1 MQELRVLAPAQ
12 SIAMVQ
18 AIITMRAVYAPVE
31 DTLIINGP
39 RLHGRDM
46 FVLVALF
53 ITSVQIVVQQK
64 QERMQ
69 QHLLITAEP
78 DVMCVTLAPG
88 ILTARQKDNMSG
100 TVITTFCVATV
111 AQYKSTNGVQCTVV

>member
-1 MQELRVLAPAQ
+1 MQEQHVLAPVP

-18 AIITMRAVYAPVE
+18 AIITMRVVYAPVE

-46 FVLVALF
+46 FVPVAPF

-64 QERMQ
+64 QEHMQ
-69 QHLLITAEP
+69 QHLLITEEL

-88 ILTARQKDNMSG
+88 IPTVRQKDNMFG
-100 TVITTFCVATV
+100 MVITTFCVATV
-111 AQYKSTNGVQCTVV
+111 AQYKSINGVQCTVV